1 MKILV
6 AIANYGTKNIGYA
19 QQLIDTYDAF
29 HADVDVVVLSNVTK
43 DFGPGVEVRVG
54 LPCKDPWSLPF
65 GHRELFAE
73 RQDDYDL
80 FIYSEDDTEITE
92 RHVEAFLS
100 VTKVLPQDKIA
111 GFIRYEQAPD
121 GTRYYSTVHAHY
133 YWDPNSVFR
142 IGGHTFAQYTNDHSG
157 CYILTRE
164 QLKRCIASGEFVIPP
179 HKGRYD
185 MLVSAATD
193 PYARCG
199 MQKVVCISQLEDFC
213 LHHLAD
219 IYLGRIGIE
228 AGEIDRQIEKLMQ
241 LEDHIGE
248 RGPLFDS
255 RTHLAVSDLDKKY
268 FEPFRPEVTEVI
280 PRSAKR
286 LLSIGCERGLTE
298 GRLVEAGHDVTAV
311 PLDCVIAESARMRG
325 VETISPDFDA
335 AVKDLDGRKFDGLIF
350 NNVVSYLPDPPD
362 IMRKYLPFL
371 ERDGLVFVAFDNFA
385 HLSMVKRW
393 LGRDPIALRLRLPHG
408 FEQNGLHS
416 TDERLIK
423 AWLNR
428 AGLRPERVHY
438 RVEANS
444 AKYSRWSLGLCKRWF
459 GRRGVVI
466 ARLEGP
472 GNTGRGPL

>member
-6 AIANYGTKNIGYA
+6 AIANYGTKNISYA
-19 QQLIDTYDAF
+19 QQLIDIYRSF
-29 HADVDVVVLSNVTK
+29 LADVDVVVLSNMTK
-43 DFGPGVEVRVG
+43 DFGLGVEVRVG

-80 FIYSEDDTEITE
+80 FIYSEDDTELTE
-92 RHVEAFLS
+92 RHVEAFQI
-100 VTKVLPQDKIA
+100 VTKILPQDKIA
-111 GFIRYEQAPD
+111 GFIRYELAPD

-142 IGGHTFAQYTNDHSG
+142 IDNHTFAQYTNDHSA
-157 CYILTRE
+157 CFILTRE

-193 PYARCG
+193 PYTRCG
-199 MQKVVCISQLEDFC
+199 MQKVVCISRLVDFS
-213 LHHLAD
+213 LHHLPD

-228 AGEIDRQIEKLMQ
+228 ASEIDRQIEKLMQ
-241 LEDHIGE
+241 LEDHIGI
-248 RGPLFDS
+248 RGPLFNP
-255 RTHLAVSDLDKKY
+255 RTHLGVPDLDKKY
-268 FEPFRPEVTEVI
+268 FEPFRPEIIEII

-298 GRLVEAGHDVTAV
+298 GRLVEVGHDVTAV
-311 PLDCVIAESARMRG
+311 PLDCVIAESARLRG
-325 VETISPDFDA
+325 VETITPDFDA
-335 AVKDLDGRKFDGLIF
+335 SVKELNGRQFDGLIF
-350 NNVVSYLPDPPD
+350 NNIVSYLPDPPE
-362 IMRKYLPFL
+362 IIQKYLAFL
-371 ERDGLVFVAFDNFA
+371 ECNGFVFVAFDNFA

-393 LGRDPIALRLRLPHG
+393 LRRDSIALRLRLPHG

-416 TDERLIK
+416 TDDRMIK
-423 AWLNR
+423 SWLNT
-428 AGLRPERVHY
+428 AGLQPERVYYH
-438 RVEANS
+438 VDANS

-459 GRRGVVI
+459 GRRGVVT
-466 ARLEGP
+466 ARLEGS
-472 GNTGRGPL
+472 GCHAKFC